1 MIHLSRRALMI
12 TMLTAA
18 LAACGGGGGDD
29 DDPAQTESID
39 VTLNSSQEVADA
51 EVASGALGSATLIL
65 DRASG
70 ALSGKLEVDGMT
82 ATAAHIH
89 TGVAGENGAV
99 LIELEAAGDGSFDV
113 PAGTTLDSDQ
123 LASLDAGGLYLNA
136 HSDAF
141 PDGEMRGQIGTEV
154 LASHMSG
161 SQESALVESAATG
174 VGRVALDAKTG
185 ALTGGFV
192 VQDIVVTDAHIHQGA
207 FGVDGPVI
215 VELEGQGNGL
225 WTVPANTVVDAD
237 FQAALKAGELYFNA
251 HSAEHPTG
259 EIRGQIGRS
268 QRFAAL
274 SGANEVPA
282 NNSVGSGRAAVSLDP
297 VTRELAGSV
306 TLEGFDVT
314 AAHLHAGAAGSNG
327 PVVVELVRTAPGV
340 WSVPAATVLE
350 ADQVRLLLSDGL
362 YANAHS
368 VAYPDG
374 EVRGQ
379 LDLR

>member
-1 MIHLSRRALMI
+1 MIHISRRALMI

-18 LAACGGGGGDD
+18 LAACGGGDD
-29 DDPAQTESID
+29 DSPPQTESID
-39 VTLNSSQEVADA
+39 VALNSSQEVADA
-51 EVASGALGSATLIL
+51 EVASGALGSATLTL

-70 ALSGKLEVDGMT
+70 ALSGTLAVEGMT

-89 TGVAGENGAV
+89 TGAAGENGAV
-99 LIELEAAGDGSFDV
+99 LVELEAAGDGSFEV
-113 PAGTTLDSDQ
+113 PAGTTLDAGQ

-136 HSDAF
+136 HSAAF
-141 PDGEMRGQIGTEV
+141 PDGEVRGQIGVDV
-154 LASHMSG
+154 LASRLSG
-161 SQESALVESAATG
+161 AQESTPVDSAATG
-174 VGRVALDAKTG
+174 VGRVVLNPKSG

-192 VQDIVVTDAHIHQGA
+192 VQGIVVTDAHIHQGA
-207 FGVDGPVI
+207 FGVDGPVV

-251 HSAEHPTG
+251 HSASHPTG

-274 SGANEVPA
+274 SGANEVPP
-282 NNSVGSGRAAVSLDP
+282 NNSVGSGRAALTLDP
-297 VTRELAGSV
+297 ATRGLAGSV
-306 TLEGFDVT
+306 LLEGFDVA
-314 AAHLHAGAAGSNG
+314 AAHLHAGASGSNG
-327 PVVVELVRTAPGV
+327 PVVVELARTAPGV
-340 WSVPAATVLE
+340 WSVPGDTVLE
-350 ADQVRLLLSDGL
+350 AEQVQMLMSDGL

-368 VAYPDG
+368 AAFPDG

-379 LDLR
+379 LSLR

>member
-29 DDPAQTESID
+29 DQAQTESID

-51 EVASGALGSATLIL
+51 EVASGALGGATLTL
-65 DRASG
+65 DRATG

-89 TGVAGENGAV
+89 TGAAGENGAV

-141 PDGEMRGQIGTEV
+141 PDGEMRGQIGAEV
-154 LASHMSG
+154 LASHLSG
-161 SQESALVESAATG
+161 SQESTPVDSAATG
-174 VGRVALDAKTG
+174 VGRVALDPKTG

-207 FGVDGPVI
+207 FGIDGPVI

-268 QRFAAL
+268 QRFAAM

-282 NNSVGSGRAAVSLDP
+282 NNSVGSGRAAITFDP
-297 VTRELAGSV
+297 VKRALAGNV
-306 TLEGFDVT
+306 TLQGFEVT
-314 AAHLHAGAAGSNG
+314 AAHLHAAAVGSNG

-340 WSVPAATVLE
+340 WSVPADTVLE
-350 ADQVRLLLSDGL
+350 ADQVRLLLSDGM
-362 YANAHS
+362 YANGHS
-368 VAYPDG
+368 AAYPDG

>member
-12 TMLTAA
+12 TLLTAA

-29 DDPAQTESID
+29 DQAQTESID
-39 VTLNSSQEVADA
+39 VQLNSSQEVADA
-51 EVASGALGSATLIL
+51 EVASGALGSATLTL
-65 DRASG
+65 NRATG

-89 TGVAGENGAV
+89 TGAAGANGDV
-99 LIELEAAGDGSFDV
+99 LIELEAAGDGSFEV

-136 HSDAF
+136 HSVAF
-141 PDGEMRGQIGTEV
+141 PKGEMRGQIGVEV
-154 LASHMSG
+154 LASNMSG
-161 SQESALVESAATG
+161 AQESTPVDSAATG
-174 VGRVALDAKTG
+174 AGRLVLDPKTG
-185 ALTGGFV
+185 TLSGGFV

-225 WTVPANTVVDAD
+225 WTVPANTVVDAG

-282 NNSVGSGRAAVSLDP
+282 NNSVGTGKAAVTFDP
-297 VTRELAGSV
+297 VTRGLAGSV
-306 TLEGFDVT
+306 TLDGFEVT

-327 PVVVELVRTAPGV
+327 PVVVELARTAPGV
-340 WSVPAATVLE
+340 WSVPANTVLE
-350 ADQVRLLLSDGL
+350 ADQGQLLLSDGL

-368 VAYPDG
+368 AAYPDG